1 MGVWHTYCAKSFQIF
16 GQDCNCNF
24 ISLVQITGQLAEV
37 ATSNLGHLEFTMFL
51 EGQLREDAG

>member
-1 MGVWHTYCAKSFQIF
+1 MANIVCKKFSHLRPGLQLQLHF
-16 GQDCNCNF
+16 
-24 ISLVQITGQLAEV
+24 LVQITGQLAEV